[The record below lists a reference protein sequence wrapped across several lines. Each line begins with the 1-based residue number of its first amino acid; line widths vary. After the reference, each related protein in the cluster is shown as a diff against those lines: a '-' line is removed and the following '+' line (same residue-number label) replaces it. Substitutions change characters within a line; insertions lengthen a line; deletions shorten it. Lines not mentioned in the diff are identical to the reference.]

1 MIYLNNYGSK
11 NIVVTLAAKTIAA
24 TPSYI
29 WNLNDADT
37 NINYNF
43 CADDTSPAP
52 WNYNQFSFS
61 VITGATQGLTAGI
74 ISAPIGQFGYTV
86 YETNYP
92 YDLNIASASGIV
104 ETGILLIEGT
114 ASPISTYN
122 NTNQIPTYKRI

>member
-1 MIYLNNYGSK
+1 MIYLNNYESK
-11 NIVVTLAAKTIAA
+11 NIVVTLAAKSIAA

-29 WNLNDADT
+29 WTINDADT
-37 NINYNF
+37 NIDYIF

-74 ISAPIGQFGYTV
+74 IPAPIGQFGYKV

-92 YDLNIASASGIV
+92 YELNIASASKIV
-104 ETGILLIEGT
+104 ETGIILIEGT
-114 ASPISTYN
+114 ASPISTYAN
-122 NTNQIPTYKRI
+122 INQIVTYKRI